1 MSANLT
7 IKEEM
12 RAIDTKNRN
21 WYSSLTEEEKK
32 KVGIWIL
39 MRYTSSVKHNIK
51 DFEEHYIEF
60 TNELVNVHFN
70 ALRHHPELQFKLL
83 QALGLGKVMYHPW
96 VAPGK
101 KGTETKLFKFFKEHY
116 VEYNDDE
123 LMLMMSQY
131 SKPELND
138 LLEEFG
144 LDKKNI
150 KDLLKNV

>member
-123 LMLMMSQY
+123 LILMMSQY